1 MNSLVYAYNECERC
15 FKDDRNKLIL
25 ELLDLRLTQN
35 LYHYNDILEKTAKKV
50 LFEIESSDNFKNI
63 IQCEKMFTKLE
74 EKSIDRRKH
83 YD

>member
-1 MNSLVYAYNECERC
+1 MNNLVYAYNECERC
-15 FKDDRNKLIL
+15 FSVDKNKMIL

-35 LYHYNDILEKTAKKV
+35 LYHYNDILEKAAKKV

-63 IQCEKMFTKLE
+63 IQYEKTFIKLE
-74 EKSIDRRKH
+74 EKSTDRRKH